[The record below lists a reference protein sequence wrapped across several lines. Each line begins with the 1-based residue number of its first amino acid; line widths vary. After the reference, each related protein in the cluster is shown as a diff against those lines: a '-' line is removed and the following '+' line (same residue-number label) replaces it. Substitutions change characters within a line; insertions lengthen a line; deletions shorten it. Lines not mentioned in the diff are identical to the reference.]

1 MERIIKKY
9 PLSKKEI
16 KKIIDFPKIK
26 LIHTSTSIEIL
37 EDKKIFSNRK
47 IFFKDENQVNY
58 NTSGTELR
66 KLEYIL
72 GDINKKEYLD
82 IIYLSNNNVNM
93 SATLSSLCSKN
104 NLKIEIIETSC
115 DLNDSNYIISKLY
128 GAKIHK
134 SPEEYTKKL
143 INKIIRDKEKDLT
156 KTYVLNEQSIFNIA
170 GILSYIN
177 YGIEIEEQ
185 IEKLGLK
192 TPNFWSAE
200 DDTILGLYL
209 YAQLRKLKWN
219 FTYISSSIK
228 YKDIKIKILSAL
240 KHLKTDLDFDLS
252 KINIIKE
259 NNAKRLK
266 EKYKKIL
273 ILFANTK
280 GLLLDMNSSV
290 KSMFYLMEKI
300 KNNQIEKNE
309 EIVFIN
315 SGNFIEIFS
324 DKDILLK

>member
-1 MERIIKKY
+1 MERIIKKD

-16 KKIIDFPKIK
+16 NKIIDFPKIK

-37 EDKKIFSNRK
+37 EDKKMFSDFK

-72 GDINKKEYLD
+72 GDINKKEFND
-82 IIYLSNNNVNM
+82 IIYLSKNNVNM
-93 SATLSSLCSKN
+93 STTLTSLCSKH
-104 NLKIEIIETSC
+104 NLKIEIVETNS

-128 GAKIHK
+128 GAKVHK
-134 SPEEYTKKL
+134 SPEEYSKQL
-143 INKIIRDKEKDLT
+143 INKITKDKQKDLI
-156 KTYVLNEQSIFNIA
+156 KTYVINEQSIFNLA
-170 GILSYIN
+170 GILAYIN

-185 IEKLGLK
+185 VKKLGLK
-192 TPNFWSAE
+192 SPNFWSAE
-200 DDTILGLYL
+200 NDTILGLYL
-209 YAQLRKLKWN
+209 YAELRKLEWT
-219 FTYISSSIK
+219 FTYTSSSIK
-228 YKDIKIKILSAL
+228 YKDIETKILSAL
-240 KHLKTDLDFDLS
+240 KQLKINLDFDLS
-252 KINIIKE
+252 NINIIKE
-259 NNAKRLK
+259 NKEINIK

-300 KNNQIEKNE
+300 KNNQIKKNE